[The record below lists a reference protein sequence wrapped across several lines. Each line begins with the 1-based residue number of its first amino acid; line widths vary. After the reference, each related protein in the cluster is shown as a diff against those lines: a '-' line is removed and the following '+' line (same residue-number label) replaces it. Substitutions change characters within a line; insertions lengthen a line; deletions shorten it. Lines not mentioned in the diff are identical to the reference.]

1 MRAIRQDAFGGPE
14 VLKAVEVADP
24 VPSPPRCWLAA

>member
-1 MRAIRQDAFGGPE
+1 MRAIPQVAFRGLE

-24 VPSPPRCWLAA
+24 VPPPPRCWLAA